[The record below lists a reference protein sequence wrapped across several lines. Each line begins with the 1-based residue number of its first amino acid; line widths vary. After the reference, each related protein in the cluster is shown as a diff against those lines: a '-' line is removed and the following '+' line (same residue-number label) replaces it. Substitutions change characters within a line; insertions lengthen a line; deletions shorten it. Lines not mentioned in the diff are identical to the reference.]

1 MIYLISDTHFYHDN
15 IMLYANR
22 HSAGIDKYID
32 GLIDYL
38 QFIKDDDILLF
49 LGDLALSTRKTLDG
63 CKELVSQIRG
73 QKHFIRGNHDKWLK
87 DIDIFDMGFLSVQDY
102 ILIDD
107 TLFCHY
113 PFEDNKFK
121 YKKCNHDYLW
131 EMFFANPKIKT
142 IYHGHIHD
150 GRIPNGENT
159 EHYWLKGVKR
169 INCCVD
175 KNHYGYNV
183 VNLTKLDSELAKK
196 LKEFFDEFG
205 WIERHR
211 YYALCKEREQG
222 AESKES

>member
-15 IMLYANR
+15 VMKYANR
-22 HSAGIDKYID
+22 HSANIDKYIY

-38 QFIKDDDILLF
+38 QFINDDDMLLF

-63 CKELVSQIRG
+63 CKRLVAQIRG

-102 ILIDD
+102 ILLDD

-113 PFEDNKFK
+113 PFVDDEFR
-121 YKKCNHDYLW
+121 YEKCKHDYLW

-150 GRIPNGENT
+150 GHIHNGENT
-159 EHYWLKGVKR
+159 AHNWLDVNR

-175 KNHYGYNV
+175 KNPQGYNV
-183 VNLTKLDSELAKK
+183 VNLTELDSEMARK
-196 LKEFFDEFG
+196 LKEYFNDIE

-211 YYALCKEREQG
+211 YYALCKEREQST
-222 AESKES
+222 ESKES